1 MVLFLQCKLLQLI
14 LVICGFFTFIYAQNN
29 YSLSVV
35 EGFST
40 PNTIYATSSNIF
52 VGNANTTIGDQKKKK
67 GFISKLDKI
76 GKIIDLYYITDL
88 EIPRSLIVVNDIL
101 YVINVNTLLGFSLST
116 KKQVLRLTINGAT
129 SLSDI
134 AMKDDSTLLLSD
146 SESGLIFAVDLKKR
160 KYYIFL
166 SIETNALGFPNN
178 LVVNDGFLYI
188 TTSTTE
194 GSSILR
200 THLEEKNVE
209 IFHEFDEK
217 LYNIALTKNGGIVIG
232 GKNTQGRVKF
242 YKIVRGGKI
251 YEIDINTELNVFSDF
266 FIDNMV
272 LWIPDSINDRILKII
287 AE

>member
-1 MVLFLQCKLLQLI
+1 M
-14 LVICGFFTFIYAQNN
+14 
-29 YSLSVV
+29 
-35 EGFST
+35 
-40 PNTIYATSSNIF
+40 
-52 VGNANTTIGDQKKKK
+52 
-67 GFISKLDKI
+67 
-76 GKIIDLYYITDL
+76 
-88 EIPRSLIVVNDIL
+88 
-101 YVINVNTLLGFSLST
+101 GFSLST

-134 AMKDDSTLLLSD
+134 AMKDDSTLLVSD

-160 KYYIFL
+160 KYYIFI
-166 SIETNALGFPNN
+166 SIETNVLGFPNN

-188 TTSTTE
+188 TTSTTK

-200 THLEEKNVE
+200 THLETKNVE